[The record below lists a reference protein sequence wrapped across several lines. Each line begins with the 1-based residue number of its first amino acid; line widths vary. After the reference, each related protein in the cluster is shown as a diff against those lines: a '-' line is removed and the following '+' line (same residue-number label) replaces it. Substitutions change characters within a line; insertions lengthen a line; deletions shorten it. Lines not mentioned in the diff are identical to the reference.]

1 MISVSPARSAEDFE
15 IAARLARGLADWD
28 TLAVQPYG
36 ISAEDVVAIFHPETG
51 ADILATKFGAAGAAF
66 LIARW
71 ESAPAGCVA
80 FGPFDD
86 DTAEIHKFFV
96 DAQFRGKGIGRAL
109 MDVALAEIGKGD
121 RRKVV
126 LHTTPYMESAVAI
139 YQSFGFRPCPRFRE
153 TPEHVRHTDLFM
165 SRSLAA

>member
-1 MISVSPARSAEDFE
+1 MPARSAEDFE
-15 IAARLARGLADWD
+15 IAARLAGGLADWD

-36 ISAEDVVAIFHPETG
+36 ISAEDVVAIFHPGTG
-51 ADILATKFGAAGAAF
+51 ADILATKFGSADTAF

-71 ESAPAGCVA
+71 EGTPAGCVA

-109 MDVALAEIGKGD
+109 MDMALAEISKGD

-126 LHTTPYMESAVAI
+126 LHTTPYMVSAVVI
-139 YQSFGFRPCPRFRE
+139 YQSFGFRPCPRFPE

-165 SRSLAA
+165 SRFLAA

>member
-109 MDVALAEIGKGD
+109 MDVALAEIGKAIAA
-121 RRKVV
+121 RSFS
-126 LHTTPYMESAVAI
+126 TPRPTWRVRSPSISLSASDPARG
-139 YQSFGFRPCPRFRE
+139 SA
-153 TPEHVRHTDLFM
+153 RH
-165 SRSLAA
+165 RSM

>member
-109 MDVALAEIGKGD
+109 MDMALAEIGKGD

-126 LHTTPYMESAVAI
+126 LHTTPYMVNAVAI
-139 YQSFGFRPCPRFRE
+139 YQYFGFRPCPRFRE